1 MKCDFIA
8 DGDSEIRTT
17 LGRVVLFVIISVMMI
32 LVQNSG
38 AFAAATFSD
47 LTDTYTFTPSNANF
61 ARLTSPYTVVQ
72 QDVDPLQ

>member
-1 MKCDFIA
+1 
-8 DGDSEIRTT
+8 
-17 LGRVVLFVIISVMMI
+17 MMI

-47 LTDTYTFTPSNANF
+47 LADTYTFTHFNANF

-72 QDVDPLQ
+72 QDVDTLQ